1 MENGT
6 ECEQINVYM
15 ASNVLKVKKTD
26 HAVVTGSRPILGKE
40 LHDFSEIS
48 FLPNAPKF
56 LDNFNT
62 KVLQFFLS
70 ALFLCIL
77 VCVGHYLI

>member
-62 KVLQFFLS
+62 KVLQFFFS
-70 ALFLCIL
+70 
-77 VCVGHYLI
+77 VHYFYVFWCA